1 LFKING
7 ETWFVELVSP
17 FHPSLRTR
25 EGFYTLGCC
34 DDKLKT
40 IFIAADLSDYKFKR
54 VLCHEIVHAA
64 MFSYNVQLSYEEE
77 EVIADL
83 IAIYGQE
90 IIDITNKLFFNMVY
104 KVK

>member
-1 LFKING
+1 
-7 ETWFVELVSP
+7 
-17 FHPSLRTR
+17 
-25 EGFYTLGCC
+25 
-34 DDKLKT
+34 
-40 IFIAADLSDYKFKR
+40 
-54 VLCHEIVHAA
+54 

-83 IAIYGQE
+83 IAVYGQE